1 MSNETQLRARCQ
13 EALQLTKRHGADEV
27 EIYAQAARVLSAD
40 IEKHDLQTATS
51 QQETM
56 VGVRAFI
63 NHQVG
68 FACTNVLDE
77 LETACADAV
86 KLAKASPRDV
96 NNVLPAPVPFEPV
109 ANLYDPSAESF
120 SISDA
125 VQRAIRMIE
134 TAEAIDCRLV
144 VGGGAFSSHLQ
155 MRCIV
160 NSRGIELTEKS
171 SLFTYHA
178 IVTAKDKEMVSNM
191 AFDFDASHSVNAINV
206 VPVATRACRDAL
218 GSLGAERGESFV
230 GPIILSPAAVRDILV
245 EVLAFQLN
253 AKNVLRGASRWGDSL
268 GNLVAST
275 SLTVTDDGRLRNGV
289 STKSFDREGMP
300 HREVHLIESGV
311 ASQLMHNTY
320 TSVAMGASNTSH
332 SSGSAR
338 SVPNISPTNLLI
350 KPGIPSREELI
361 GGIKQ
366 GLLVSSF
373 SGSSNPISGDFSG
386 VAKAATLIKNGK
398 LDRPV
403 TGTLIAGN
411 VFEVLQSL
419 SGVSSETERVFSS
432 VLPYV
437 RLEGVSVTAE

>member
-1 MSNETQLRARCQ
+1 
-13 EALQLTKRHGADEV
+13 
-27 EIYAQAARVLSAD
+27 
-40 IEKHDLQTATS
+40 
-51 QQETM
+51 
-56 VGVRAFI
+56 
-63 NHQVG
+63 
-68 FACTNVLDE
+68 
-77 LETACADAV
+77 
-86 KLAKASPRDV
+86 
-96 NNVLPAPVPFEPV
+96 
-109 ANLYDPSAESF
+109 
-120 SISDA
+120 
-125 VQRAIRMIE
+125 
-134 TAEAIDCRLV
+134 
-144 VGGGAFSSHLQ
+144 
-155 MRCIV
+155 
-160 NSRGIELTEKS
+160 
-171 SLFTYHA
+171 
-178 IVTAKDKEMVSNM
+178 
-191 AFDFDASHSVNAINV
+191 
-206 VPVATRACRDAL
+206 
-218 GSLGAERGESFV
+218 
-230 GPIILSPAAVRDILV
+230 
-245 EVLAFQLN
+245 
-253 AKNVLRGASRWGDSL
+253 
-268 GNLVAST
+268 
-275 SLTVTDDGRLRNGV
+275 
-289 STKSFDREGMP
+289 
-300 HREVHLIESGV
+300 VHLIESGV